1 MIFGLNLPNY
11 SSLRH
16 RDAVIA
22 TGNRAEQLGQT
33 ASWPPTDGASRG
45 PVRSYAALM
54 PGRGSGEPDTDTADK
69 YSNLTA

>member
-22 TGNRAEQLGQT
+22 TGNRAEQVGYASPWTSDHLLLPERSLSRT
-33 ASWPPTDGASRG
+33 ATSWSRSR
-45 PVRSYAALM
+45 RSA
-54 PGRGSGEPDTDTADK
+54 T
-69 YSNLTA
+69 